1 MNRNCACKRCFQGI
15 ESLCTFSGSCIY
27 MQGIQRDEKVII
39 SMLKGLSAL
48 FIHDPCQ
55 MIPQMALSNAELLPQ
70 TVKFPPGPI
79 IFKE

>member
-1 MNRNCACKRCFQGI
+1 
-15 ESLCTFSGSCIY
+15 
-27 MQGIQRDEKVII
+27 MQGIQRDEKVIV

-48 FIHDPCQ
+48 SIHDPCQ

-70 TVKFPPGPI
+70 TVKLIPGPI